1 MGKQPFGQ
9 LLRNKGNRSWRFAI
23 CLQDLFPAEVAL
35 PAEYVLE
42 MLFVAI
48 VDRHVHHQPMNG
60 LCTDDVARDLSIYR
74 HAQSNPFHM
83 LWSDPIIFAFVSPS
97 STRKFDEENKRS
109 TTEVNKAS
117 AEQKR
122 KEEDNDESM
131 MKVAEKRFTSKDD
144 RDMEVILEY
153 LHVKGN

>member
-23 CLQDLFPAEVAL
+23 CLQDLFLTKVAL
-35 PAEYVLE
+35 PADYVLE

-60 LCTDDVARDLSIYR
+60 LFPEDVARDLSIYR
-74 HAQSNPFHM
+74 HAQSNPFHK
-83 LWSDPIIFAFVSPS
+83 LWNDPIIFALVSPS